1 MYCDYTC
8 KNQYEVDS
16 AKERCNEWLVWGGS
30 SSSCSLLCCPT
41 LLPPA
46 ALPMKEVT
54 LCLGLKK
61 EGRECILWAHTRKE
75 QGGFQTARR
84 VIFCRFY
91 CKQSQLIEC
100 KMQWPLRIWSHLLEG
115 KEGANLRWGG
125 ETYKHQ
131 YRPLPLVSFLKTFGG
146 FHPFER

>member
-1 MYCDYTC
+1 MYCGYTRLHLQEPIWSG
-8 KNQYEVDS
+8 QYQRKVQWMTCVGRELL
-16 AKERCNEWLVWGGS
+16 WGS

-91 CKQSQLIEC
+91 CKQSQLVEC
-100 KMQWPLRIWSHLLEG
+100 KMQWPLRIWGKYTHLLIDVVTPAGRERGG
-115 KEGANLRWGG
+115 K
-125 ETYKHQ
+125 
-131 YRPLPLVSFLKTFGG
+131 
-146 FHPFER
+146 FEVRGWDM